1 MEYEKTITPVDQEI
15 LKFVSSII
23 ALEFAKSDAISKAR
37 GHLGQELLGDL
48 VKGNIGSEAI
58 AKNRVKSLDWIWEN
72 TSRCTNW

>member
-37 GHLGQELLGDL
+37 GHLGQELLGNL

-58 AKNRVKSLDWIWEN
+58 ENRVKSLDWILGEYFQVY
-72 TSRCTNW
+72 